1 MQKLAVDRRS
11 KGLGQCPGKNNIII
25 IIIIIIIIRVK
36 TTPHPIM
43 CG

>member
-11 KGLGQCPGKNNIII
+11 KGLGQCPGKNNN
-25 IIIIIIIIRVK
+25 IIIIIIRVK